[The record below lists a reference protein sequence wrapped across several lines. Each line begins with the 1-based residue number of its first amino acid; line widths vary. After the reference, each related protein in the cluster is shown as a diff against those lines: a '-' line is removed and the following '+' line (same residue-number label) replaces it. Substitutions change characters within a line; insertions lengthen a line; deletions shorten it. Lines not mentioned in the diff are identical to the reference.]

1 MKKLGK
7 ILMWFVIVVVALLL
21 VVVLTLPLTIGPIVK
36 TAASVGG
43 PKALGVPVSLGDVKL
58 NPLAGNLT
66 VLRFKVGNPQGYSD
80 KDAFAVDKV
89 EVGLNMR
96 SLLSDTIVV
105 RKIQIDAP
113 AISFE
118 SKEGKSNFD
127 TMMANVKK
135 SSAEEKDKAKAPEGE
150 KKPGKKVIIEEFTL
164 NNGQVAFTSGLTLGK
179 GITLPLPSITVR
191 DIGKESGGAS
201 AVEALTE
208 VMNSVLGGL
217 SKAVSGAA
225 SAAGDLLKGAGDA
238 VSGAAKGA
246 TDALKGAASGAAD
259 AAKGVTDTLKGATS
273 GATDAAKGVTDT
285 LKGATSG
292 ATDAA
297 KGVTDTLKG
306 VTSGATDAAKG
317 ATSGTTGTADDAVK
331 TAEGTVK
338 GAADAAKA
346 TTDKLKKLNPF
357 GK

>member
-1 MKKLGK
+1 
-7 ILMWFVIVVVALLL
+7 
-21 VVVLTLPLTIGPIVK
+21 
-36 TAASVGG
+36 
-43 PKALGVPVSLGDVKL
+43 
-58 NPLAGNLT
+58 NLT

-285 LKGATSG
+285 LKG
-292 ATDAA
+292 
-297 KGVTDTLKG
+297 